1 MPTASGWLT
10 AVLSIATFVAGQ
22 VFTLQELVIFGVIG
36 MLLVVF
42 SLLAVRIFSPRS
54 RCRRTVSPA
63 VIPALEAARVELN
76 FSPLKWRPWTLP
88 VSGTDSIVTQT
99 PSGETE
105 NFQISF
111 VTNSGNIL
119 YDFRPTKRGVA
130 HFGSLSLSSLDPFAL
145 AKHKW
150 TERDSKELLVLP
162 NLEDVIAPQPNI
174 SSKTWQDDYCSAWQ
188 GASSGD
194 FHALREYAP
203 GDDLRHV
210 HWKSSARLGE
220 LLIRQSEHQW
230 EVGISVVLDNR
241 LGASSPEEFE
251 RIVGATASLISA
263 CHANSLPVWLYFLAS
278 GEDTN
283 LKSEILVEDAPTYR
297 VALLRLA
304 SVIQESQVN
313 SLIRPKGLVIAL
325 TGSEEDRIEANHI
338 VPDHIAEDEATNLA
352 ELVWICFG
360 KGQTSGLVAVFGDQN
375 SSSTS
380 SRSNIDTLWIP
391 TEQSFGEVWNS
402 YMGVSA
408 IASHRH
414 KVART

>member
-1 MPTASGWLT
+1 M
-10 AVLSIATFVAGQ
+10 
-22 VFTLQELVIFGVIG
+22 
-36 MLLVVF
+36 
-42 SLLAVRIFSPRS
+42 
-54 RCRRTVSPA
+54 
-63 VIPALEAARVELN
+63 
-76 FSPLKWRPWTLP
+76 
-88 VSGTDSIVTQT
+88 
-99 PSGETE
+99 
-105 NFQISF
+105 
-111 VTNSGNIL
+111 
-119 YDFRPTKRGVA
+119 
-130 HFGSLSLSSLDPFAL
+130 
-145 AKHKW
+145 
-150 TERDSKELLVLP
+150 
-162 NLEDVIAPQPNI
+162 
-174 SSKTWQDDYCSAWQ
+174 
-188 GASSGD
+188 
-194 FHALREYAP
+194 
-203 GDDLRHV
+203 
-210 HWKSSARLGE
+210 
-220 LLIRQSEHQW
+220 
-230 EVGISVVLDNR
+230 
-241 LGASSPEEFE
+241 
-251 RIVGATASLISA
+251 
-263 CHANSLPVWLYFLAS
+263 AS

-325 TGSEEDRIEANHI
+325 TGSEEDSIEANHI
-338 VPDHIAEDEATNLA
+338 VQDHIAEDEIAEDEATNLA